1 VFSVRTLER
10 ASGVAVHRG
19 VSSGDAEARPLLAW
33 CANMIVLR
41 VALNL
46 LLLSVVAV
54 RERLASAM
62 RGAR

>member
-1 VFSVRTLER
+1 
-10 ASGVAVHRG
+10 
-19 VSSGDAEARPLLAW
+19 
-33 CANMIVLR
+33 MIALR